1 MISSAQELL
10 KRIVAIR
17 DEHRLLETCLV
28 TCAEL
33 LDDLEQKLV
42 DVPAALALEHLD
54 SSHNPIAALS
64 LSQLGELVEVLCS
77 VQILRASFNSM
88 RPSAFS

>member
-42 DVPAALALEHLD
+42 DVPVALEHLD

-64 LSQLGELVEVLCS
+64 LSQLGELLEVLCTIVNVPLS
-77 VQILRASFNSM
+77 IL
-88 RPSAFS
+88 